1 MSVRHSN
8 SHVLRFIMAAV
19 SILSP
24 RPPPPPFEAA
34 VGTTRE
40 HSTGRVGAAYYVRG
54 IGSAHVRGVGSAH
67 VGPFGPCHLSG
78 LMW

>member
-24 RPPPPPFEAA
+24 RPPPPLLKQPS
-34 VGTTRE
+34 VQPG
-40 HSTGRVGAAYYVRG
+40 STVLA
-54 IGSAHVRGVGSAH
+54 GSAQPTMYGESARPMYAGSAQ
-67 VGPFGPCHLSG
+67 P
-78 LMW
+78 MWAPSVPVIYQG